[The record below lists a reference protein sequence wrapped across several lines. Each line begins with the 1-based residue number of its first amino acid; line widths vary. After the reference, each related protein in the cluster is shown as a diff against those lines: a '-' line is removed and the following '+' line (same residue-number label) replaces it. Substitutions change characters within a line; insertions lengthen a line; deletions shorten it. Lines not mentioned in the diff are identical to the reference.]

1 MSVSMNSSNSGARR
15 MRGLRLLAGAL
26 VVALPV
32 SVAVAVAGT
41 TETES
46 LSNRAML
53 ESTAAMVGFADLV
66 ERVSPAVVNVSTTQL
81 YHASSY
87 DPERGPD
94 MRNFPQDGPFGEFY
108 KRFWNQHME
117 SPERDRPERMSGVG
131 SGFIIDPD
139 GFIVTNDHVIDDAE
153 TIEVTLSD
161 GRRYEAEVIGADE
174 KTDLAL
180 LKIAADRPLPFVSFG
195 EEDETRIGDLVIAV
209 GNPFGLGGTVTAGI
223 VSARG
228 RDLGAGPFD
237 DYLQVD
243 APINRGNS
251 GGPLFNVNGEVIGVN
266 SAIFSPNGGS
276 VGIGFAI
283 PASLVKPVV
292 TQIEDFGEVRRGWL
306 GVHIQ
311 TVTDDIAK
319 SLGMELAVGAL
330 VVDVEED
337 SPAAMAGLAQGD
349 VIVGFD
355 GREVTEMRDLPRMV
369 ADMAAGETV
378 SADIWRDGGSMAL
391 EVAIGILGEDE
402 DDAEDEEGAAEE
414 ADESEFSLGLTIAPM
429 TAEARA
435 YYEVEEEIGG
445 VIVGAVESGSI
456 AAEKGLRPG
465 DVIVKLGKTLV
476 TSPEELVATLK
487 EAREAERETVLFLIN
502 RDGRDRYV
510 AMDAHLS

>member
-1 MSVSMNSSNSGARR
+1 MTVSMNSATSGTRR
-15 MRGLRLLAGAL
+15 MRGLRLLAGAF

-32 SVAVAVAGT
+32 TAAVAVAGT

-53 ESTAAMVGFADLV
+53 ESTAATIGFADLV

-87 DPERGPD
+87 QPEQGPD
-94 MRNFPQDGPFGEFY
+94 EFR

-117 SPERDRPERMSGVG
+117 TPERNQPERMSGVG
-131 SGFIIDPD
+131 SGFIIDAD
-139 GFIVTNDHVIDDAE
+139 GFIVTNDHVIDGAE
-153 TIEVTLSD
+153 SIEVTLND
-161 GRRYEAEVIGADE
+161 GRRYEAEVIGTDE

-180 LKIAADRPLPFVSFG
+180 LKISADRPLPFVSFG
-195 EEDETRIGDLVIAV
+195 EADDTRIGDLVIAV
-209 GNPFGLGGTVTAGI
+209 GNPFGLGGTVTSGI

-228 RDLGAGPFD
+228 RNLGAGPFD

-243 APINRGNS
+243 ASINQGNS
-251 GGPLFNVNGEVIGVN
+251 GGPLFNVKGEVIGVN

-283 PASLVKPVV
+283 PASLAEPVV

-330 VVDVEED
+330 VVDVVEG
-337 SPAAMAGLAQGD
+337 SPAAEAGLAQGD
-349 VIVGFD
+349 VIVGFG

-369 ADMAAGETV
+369 ADITGGETV
-378 SADIWRDGGSMAL
+378 SADIWRDGGSMAI
-391 EVAIGILGEDE
+391 EVAIGILDEDE
-402 DDAEDEEGAAEE
+402 DEAEAEEGAAEE
-414 ADESEFSLGLTIAPM
+414 DGESAFSLGLTIAPM
-429 TAEARA
+429 TADARA
-435 YYEVEEEIGG
+435 YYGVAEETSG
-445 VIVGAVESGSI
+445 VIVVEVAPGSI

-465 DVIVKLGKTLV
+465 DVIVKLGKTMV
-476 TSPEELVATLK
+476 TAPEELVAMLK

-510 AMDAHLS
+510 AMDSRSS